1 MHYYVLLYKIKSCN
15 LIWVVKRDLH
25 FYDLVDRIYK
35 IDELKCYES
44 DIDKY
49 YIIKQNNCPD
59 EIENVEE
66 IKQFTIFKPDYN
78 SELIF
83 ETE

>member
-1 MHYYVLLYKIKSCN
+1 MHYYVLVYKIKSRDF
-15 LIWVVKRDLH
+15 IWIVKRDTH
-25 FYDLVDRIYK
+25 YNDLLDRIYK
-35 IDELKCYES
+35 IDELKSYKS

-49 YIIKQNNCPD
+49 YIIKQTNCCN

-66 IKQFTIFKPDYN
+66 IKQFTIFKPDDN

-83 ETE
+83 ETT